1 MSQEEQLREAGLR
14 SERQRRA
21 YRWSRALTR
30 TVLSGYCGVEPLE
43 LRFATSPAG
52 KPRIEVPKGTGVEF
66 SLAHTEG
73 IAVLLVGRDR
83 AVGVDVESERR
94 PLPGDL
100 LRRLLGPDEL
110 EGLRALSPA
119 RRRVRFL
126 EHWTLKEA
134 YAKARGSGLELPLAG
149 WQFAIDER
157 GARPRLDPGLEPA
170 PERWWFAL
178 APRVPGFVT
187 AVAASLH
194 AAGEAAPVVEVF
206 RASLA
211 AS

>member
-1 MSQEEQLREAGLR
+1 MSREEKLHEAGLR

-21 YRWSRALTR
+21 YRWSRALIR
-30 TVLSGYCGVEPLE
+30 TVLSGYCAVEPLE

-52 KPRIEVPKGTGVEF
+52 KPRVELPEGTGLEF

-94 PLPGDL
+94 PLSADL
-100 LRRLLGPDEL
+100 PRRLLGPGEL
-110 EGLRALSPA
+110 EGLRALPPA
-119 RRRVRFL
+119 RRSVRFL

-157 GARPRLDPGLEPA
+157 GVRPRLDPA

-178 APRVPGFVT
+178 APSAPGFVI
-187 AVAASLH
+187 ALAASLH
-194 AAGEAAPVVEVF
+194 AAGEAAPVVEAF
-206 RASLA
+206 RANPA
-211 AS
+211 AG